1 MLNSIRL
8 SEIEQIAKHAG
19 DIVMDIYQRDFRVGT
34 KSDNSPITEADRK
47 ANRYILDNL
56 SKLYPDIPTIS
67 EERDI
72 APYSKRRDWDYFW
85 LIDPLDGTKEF
96 INRNDEFTINIA
108 LIEKDTPVLGV
119 VYAPALEKLYSAK
132 RGEGAYL
139 NGARLSRKS
148 NQGNLSVIASRSHQA
163 TGTDEF
169 IQTLR
174 GKYPDLNLVHQGS
187 SLKLCAIAEG
197 TADIYP
203 RLAPTSEWDIAA
215 GHAILLEVGKDIYK
229 YDEGVAPLQYL
240 SKQHR
245 LERMKYNKENLNNY
259 YFVAV

>member
-19 DIVMDIYQRDFRVGT
+19 ELVMDIYRRNFRVGT

-56 SKLYPDIPTIS
+56 SKLYPNIPTIS

-72 APYSKRRDWDYFW
+72 APYSERKSWDYFW

-119 VYAPALEKLYSAK
+119 VYAPALGKLYSAK

-139 NGARLSRKS
+139 NGIRLSRKS
-148 NQGNLSVIASRSHQA
+148 ERDNLSVVASRSHQA

-174 GKYPDLNLVHQGS
+174 GKYPDLDLVHQGS
-187 SLKLCAIAEG
+187 SLKLCAVADG

-229 YDEGVAPLQYL
+229 HDDNIAPLQYL
-240 SKQHR
+240 ERRNR
-245 LERMKYNKENLNNY
+245 LERLKYNKENLKNY